1 MYNFRSMEKMF
12 DFVQQDVSVGITI
25 VFVCCV
31 FIIIATLLD
40 FWSAVEAGKARKE
53 KLSSHPILRTGR
65 KIIDYLILVFFVL
78 MIDVLGLLCF
88 SFYGI
93 PYFVVIITIG
103 ILLREGLSMKENYKL
118 KKSDAIEA
126 VNIATEIIKCIT
138 KEDAER
144 IIKYINNNRGK
155 H

>member
-1 MYNFRSMEKMF
+1 MEKLF
-12 DFVQQDVSVGITI
+12 DFVKQDVSIGITI

-40 FWSAVEAGKARKE
+40 LWTAAEAVKARKE

-65 KIIDYLILVFFVL
+65 KIIDYLRLVFFVL

-93 PYFVVIITIG
+93 PYFVVIITMG

-118 KKSDAIEA
+118 KKSSAIEA
-126 VNIATEIIKCIT
+126 VNIAAEIIKCIT
-138 KEDAER
+138 KEDAEK

-155 H
+155 N